1 MAAFSDMS
9 RSELETAIAAVDSA
23 ITRTLNAESYQ
34 VGTRQ
39 LKRASLK
46 DLRELRAAYAKQL
59 QALTGADISL
69 AHFESGGGS
78 DFNEQ

>member
-1 MAAFSDMS
+1 MGAFSDLTQ
-9 RSELETAIAAVDSA
+9 SELETAIAAVDAA

-34 VGTRQ
+34 IGTRH
-39 LKRASLK
+39 LSRTSLK
-46 DLRELRAAYAKQL
+46 ELRAHRAALAKQL
-59 QALTGADISL
+59 HALTGADISL